1 MLAIDISL
9 EGEQMRVAAL
19 ILGLAFALVAI
30 LYWLV
35 PADSLPEFFPG
46 FEPGSHRVHVKHGIA
61 AAIAAILMFAIAC
74 YAGRSRA

>member
-1 MLAIDISL
+1 
-9 EGEQMRVAAL
+9 MRVAAL

-35 PADSLPEFFPG
+35 PADSLPDFFPG
-46 FEPGSHRVHVKHGIA
+46 FEPGSDRVHIKHGIA
-61 AAIAAILMFAIAC
+61 AAVVAVLMFAIAW